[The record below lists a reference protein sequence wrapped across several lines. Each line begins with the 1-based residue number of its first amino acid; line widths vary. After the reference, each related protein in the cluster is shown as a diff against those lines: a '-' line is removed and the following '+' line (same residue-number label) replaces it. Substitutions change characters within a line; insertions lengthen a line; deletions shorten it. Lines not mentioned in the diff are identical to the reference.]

1 MSREERRP
9 DQILLM
15 LSRPI
20 RSPWLFYKQDLMKL
34 NLQLVSFATV
44 KIQKLN
50 GAKVSVNGLY
60 SVEEK
65 DWLIAAEINFSS
77 TTVLRLVD
85 L

>member
-1 MSREERRP
+1 
-9 DQILLM
+9 
-15 LSRPI
+15 
-20 RSPWLFYKQDLMKL
+20 MKL

-60 SVEEK
+60 SVEEV
-65 DWLIAAEINFSS
+65 DWLITAEINFSS